1 MIRALLAIVLLSLI
15 TSACTSHLQNQIF
28 GKCSPYSK
36 PGSVC
41 KK

>member
-1 MIRALLAIVLLSLI
+1 MIRALISIFLLCLI
-15 TSACTSHLQNQIF
+15 TSACTQHLIF